1 MSLFRVDG
9 IDRAIA
15 QVEAVSDD
23 LYDEGWSGT
32 VTTDRILA
40 ILGGILGGATVCL
53 GLLYKYGQHLNRT
66 SKGHRP

>member
-15 QVEAVSDD
+15 QVAAVSDD

-40 ILGGILGGATVCL
+40 ILGGILGGVATCL
-53 GLLYKYGQHLNRT
+53 ALLIRYAHHCNT
-66 SKGHRP
+66 ASKGHRP